1 MKYGVM
7 LAAGSLLLAGCSSV
21 EPEPSPELK
30 RLSEEIATLKQSL
43 QKMDGKLDKLLVKPK
58 ARSDG
63 FVERVADPEVLAKIK
78 PLPDKPTDAEIR
90 AYVGAILEATKDQ
103 NSFKPEDPQV
113 AMLEKIG
120 PGHLKILLP
129 YLSQRSNYHFGY
141 ALPKLI
147 LPSDKQL
154 IIENLDAGDGALA
167 KLVVENGWVAEAR
180 PKIIELFK
188 KGRGDI
194 FWREKMETVIAQ
206 IARTPEER
214 EEVVDLFI
222 TYPNTSEMYRSI
234 RHFPDIDQADITRQA
249 WESHQFD
256 QVHSRS
262 RYALYAAEQ
271 GNIEALTA
279 LLSLLTSRERE
290 LGYMREQM
298 AAPLSVLLGRAYNPA
313 EMLNY
318 VTANKEKLAFDREKM
333 KYVLKEKQ

>member
-1 MKYGVM
+1 
-7 LAAGSLLLAGCSSV
+7 
-21 EPEPSPELK
+21 
-30 RLSEEIATLKQSL
+30 
-43 QKMDGKLDKLLVKPK
+43 
-58 ARSDG
+58 
-63 FVERVADPEVLAKIK
+63 
-78 PLPDKPTDAEIR
+78 
-90 AYVGAILEATKDQ
+90 
-103 NSFKPEDPQV
+103 
-113 AMLEKIG
+113 
-120 PGHLKILLP
+120 
-129 YLSQRSNYHFGY
+129 
-141 ALPKLI
+141 
-147 LPSDKQL
+147 
-154 IIENLDAGDGALA
+154 
-167 KLVVENGWVAEAR
+167 
-180 PKIIELFK
+180 
-188 KGRGDI
+188 
-194 FWREKMETVIAQ
+194 METVIAQ

-298 AAPLSVLLGRAYNPA
+298 AASGTPFYLYDQKAAPLSVLLGRAYNPA